1 MKNRIIAAAL
11 LLIMVL
17 NLMDV
22 IADISLEVPVWHI
35 YQEIL
40 IVILSGVLAG
50 YLIISSQ
57 SRVKNLILSLNEAE
71 NKVKVITQQFKDARH
86 HYSEVIH
93 QQFNDWKLSQSEQ
106 EVAMLMLK
114 GLNFQEIAT
123 IRNTKEKT
131 CRQQASSIYAKSGLV
146 GRHELSAWFI
156 EDFIS
161 DNDKPSSTINN

>member
-1 MKNRIIAAAL
+1 MA
-11 LLIMVL
+11 
-17 NLMDV
+17 
-22 IADISLEVPVWHI
+22 
-35 YQEIL
+35 YF
-40 IVILSGVLAG
+40 SGNIDCDFVRSACCLFNHFHPNQ
-50 YLIISSQ
+50 IE
-57 SRVKNLILSLNEAE
+57 KTEK
-71 NKVKVITQQFKDARH
+71 KVKVITQQFKDARH

-93 QQFNDWKLSQSEQ
+93 QQFNDWNLSQSEQ

-131 CRQQASSIYAKSGLV
+131 CRQQASAIYTKSGLV

-161 DNDKPSSTINN
+161 DSNTSQ